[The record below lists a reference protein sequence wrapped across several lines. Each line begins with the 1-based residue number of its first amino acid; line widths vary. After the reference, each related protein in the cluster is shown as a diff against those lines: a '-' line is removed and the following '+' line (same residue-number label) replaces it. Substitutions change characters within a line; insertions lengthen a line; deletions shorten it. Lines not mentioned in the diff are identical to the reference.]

1 MSKKYVISVAQ
12 RYSHTGRGIKHRKNT
27 HKRWH
32 EYFIDED
39 GFHCQR
45 ISKAKAIIL
54 KMNRY
59 HLHNFTCNVCGY
71 SFAGLN
77 KSGKPMRTCDNCLQ
91 D

>member
-27 HKRWH
+27 HKRWY
-32 EYFIDED
+32 EYFIDDE
-39 GFHCQR
+39 GFHCQP
-45 ISKAKAIIL
+45 ISKAKAMIL

-59 HLHNFTCNVCGY
+59 HLHKFTCNVCGNI
-71 SFAGLN
+71 FVELN
-77 KSGKPMRTCDNCLQ
+77 KNGKPIRTCNDCSE